1 MEPKDDLAVSN
12 FGLGFGGALKTFED
26 AAKTVGET
34 VGKIPEIVK
43 EFASNPSGGDSS
55 AKAPAPKKE

>member
-1 MEPKDDLAVSN
+1 MSN

-43 EFASNPSGGDSS
+43 EFASGGDSS